1 MNGRTNRWNAEHIGR
16 GKSIPTPRRLGPGEG
31 VSGGTTSKVI
41 DTNQGRRP
49 NRTVAEQLRL
59 RRGGGKNAGT
69 SGRAECGMTKN
80 EHRVSK
86 SWGATVGAQTGLR
99 RR

>member
-1 MNGRTNRWNAEHIGR
+1 MERRAYWAWKVYSDSAEAW
-16 GKSIPTPRRLGPGEG
+16 TGEG
-31 VSGGTTSKVI
+31 VSGGAKSEDK

-86 SWGATVGAQTGLR
+86 SWGATVGAQTG
-99 RR
+99 